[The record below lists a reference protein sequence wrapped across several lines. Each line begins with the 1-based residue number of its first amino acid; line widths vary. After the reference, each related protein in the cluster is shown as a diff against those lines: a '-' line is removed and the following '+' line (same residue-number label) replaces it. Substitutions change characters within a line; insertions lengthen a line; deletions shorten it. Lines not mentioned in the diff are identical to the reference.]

1 MAFIVHYLFL
11 DIAFC
16 ELSQTLQLLSQLNL
30 REMEVESFQLKQ
42 EVEKCGTFQNTRLNS
57 QSSIQRKQWQ
67 ENSQESKLHWRT
79 QVAVN
84 GLCSCHHSKKRIL
97 TTIIQP

>member
-30 REMEVESFQLKQ
+30 REMEVESFQ
-42 EVEKCGTFQNTRLNS
+42 
-57 QSSIQRKQWQ
+57 
-67 ENSQESKLHWRT
+67 
-79 QVAVN
+79 
-84 GLCSCHHSKKRIL
+84 
-97 TTIIQP
+97 